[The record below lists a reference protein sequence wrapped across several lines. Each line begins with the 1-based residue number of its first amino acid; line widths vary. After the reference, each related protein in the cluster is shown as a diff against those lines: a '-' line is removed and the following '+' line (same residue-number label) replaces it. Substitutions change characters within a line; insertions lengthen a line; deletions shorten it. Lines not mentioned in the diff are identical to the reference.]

1 MAKQDHALADVLAP
15 ARAIID
21 IGSNT
26 VRLVIYGGPP
36 RAPVVLHNEKVT
48 ARLGKAVAER
58 GELSDK
64 AQQAALAA
72 LTRYRLLL
80 DLRAVPSVEV
90 VATAAVRD
98 AANGAAFLA
107 AVRELGFAP
116 RLLSG
121 EEEAE
126 TSALGVIGAF
136 PGARGIVADL
146 GGGSLELVDVTAA
159 GPSHGISLP
168 LGTLRLPA
176 LRSGGAE
183 AFRGVVAR
191 NMATAG
197 WSAIPG
203 ETLYLVGGSF
213 RAFARHLLAQDKS
226 ALDDPHGFTLDPA
239 RALAHAR
246 GLARRKGAALA
257 AVPGIAG
264 SRLASLPD
272 AAALL
277 QALIEALAPGRLVF
291 SAWGLREGLLYAALP
306 PGARQQDPLLAG
318 ISAFVH
324 QRGVAPATAAMV
336 AGWAAAAGPPAAVAA
351 PESGDAAGADPV
363 AGTERLRLA
372 ATMLTLAAAVVEP
385 NLRAELAVTWA
396 MRKRW
401 IGVTNRERAMLAAAL
416 VAGSGQLAGG
426 EGWDRF
432 VSSGDLRL
440 AQTWG
445 LGARLCRRFSGCS
458 PRALA
463 GSSLLREGGVL
474 VLEVQ
479 PDYAILVNEGVER
492 DLRALGGLLGLT
504 TAWRIAG

>member
-191 NMATAG
+191 SMATAG
-197 WSAIPG
+197 WSAVPG

-277 QALIEALAPGRLVF
+277 QALIEALAPGKLVF

-306 PGARQQDPLLAG
+306 AGARQQDPLLAG

-336 AGWAAAAGPPAAVAA
+336 AGWAAAAGVPVAPAAEEA
-351 PESGDAAGADPV
+351 DAGLAG
-363 AGTERLRLA
+363 GTERLRLA

-416 VAGSGQLAGG
+416 VAGSGQPAGG

-432 VSSGDLRL
+432 ISSEDLRL

-463 GSSLLREGGVL
+463 GSALLRDGGAL
-474 VLEVQ
+474 VLAVH
-479 PDYAILVNEGVER
+479 PDYAVLVNEGVER

-504 TAWRIAG
+504 TAWRLAPD